1 MGSDKVEKRLPDDII
16 ALIDQEASS
25 KDMSRQEII
34 SLLITA
40 VKEANLAEENK
51 ELKRDIE
58 YLHKQQKESVSEI
71 QFLRDEISK
80 FSSGLTSLAVTL
92 GEGKAND
99 AQKSDTDSFSS
110 QIQELSDEITHLKE
124 AASGENQTV
133 VEKNLPLIIVSVLAG
148 LLLIYLI
155 ISKVM

>member
-1 MGSDKVEKRLPDDII
+1 VGSDKVEKRLPDDII

-25 KDMSRQEII
+25 KGMTRQEII

-40 VKEANLAEENK
+40 VKEADLADENK
-51 ELKRDIE
+51 ELKRDIG
-58 YLHKQQKESVSEI
+58 YLHKQQKENVSEI

-92 GEGKAND
+92 GEGKANG
-99 AQKSDTDSFSS
+99 AQKFETDSLST
-110 QIQELSDEITHLKE
+110 QIQELSDEITQLKE
-124 AASGENQTV
+124 AASGDTQNV